1 MFSEEELKEL
11 KEDGLTDEELEIL
24 ENAWALKET
33 IDMIPDDV
41 EKFIREYEQKSPSG
55 KNSGIRGLFELAQK
69 YPEFF
74 QKMIA
79 FDIVMA
85 EEVEKAPMLKQ
96 SKTIITELSD
106 EDYKKV
112 SDNYFKILASLS
124 ETERKEFMNLIS
136 NINPEQKKDMVSRL
150 LKQ

>member
-41 EKFIREYEQKSPSG
+41 EKFIREYEQKSPLG

-69 YPEFF
+69 DPEFF

-96 SKTIITELSD
+96 PKTIITELSD
-106 EDYKKV
+106 EDYKKA

>member
-11 KEDGLTDEELEIL
+11 KEEGLTDEELEIL

-41 EKFIREYEQKSPSG
+41 EKFIREYEQKSPLG

-69 YPEFF
+69 DPEFF

-96 SKTIITELSD
+96 PKTIITELSD
-106 EDYKKV
+106 EDYKKA